1 MYRYR
6 ADSYDAQVNY
16 RTSRCGSSPADYI
29 KDMAENYF
37 GIGRAALIKA
47 EMLDIEG
54 NDPERILAECAEH
67 YYLD

>member
-1 MYRYR
+1 
-6 ADSYDAQVNY
+6 
-16 RTSRCGSSPADYI
+16 
-29 KDMAENYF
+29 MAENYF
-37 GIGRAALIKA
+37 GIGRAVLIKA